1 MRILI
6 YHGKHGDQYWLADTP
21 DRLEAALRKLFT
33 ELDALGC
40 YAEDES
46 RSLTL
51 QKAREGDAR
60 SIRHILESHK
70 SYEYENWD
78 LEEVYDPL
86 WTA

>member
-1 MRILI
+1 MRLLI
-6 YHGKHGDQYWLADTP
+6 YHGKHRDQYWLADTP
-21 DRLEAALRKLFT
+21 DRLEAALRILFT

-40 YAEDES
+40 YTDDEI

-51 QKAREGDAR
+51 QEAREGDAH

-78 LEEVYDPL
+78 LEEAYDPL